1 MVTLGK
7 LGAVLITEDDRAWE
21 SPALSVRVLDRVG
34 AGDAVFAFTTPC
46 VYRNMPGDVVG
57 FIGNCVGAMA
67 VEIVGNREPV
77 DPVALQKFIT
87 RLLK

>member
-1 MVTLGK
+1 M
-7 LGAVLITEDDRAWE
+7 
-21 SPALSVRVLDRVG
+21 G